1 MNKQEIFDTV
11 VKHLAAQK
19 TRALYADAYACA
31 YRCANGTKCAV
42 GCLIPDKDYVPTM
55 EGKSVTTLKVL
66 GVLPDYLH
74 EDLGLLIDLQVI
86 HDDAMAIPYSIRQD
100 LSSVA
105 VKYDLDPNAVELIT
119 EWKP

>member
-1 MNKQEIFDTV
+1 MNKQQIFDTV

-19 TRALYADAYACA
+19 TRALSVSRWACA
-31 YRCANGTKCAV
+31 YRGNNGTMCAV
-42 GCLIPDKDYVPTM
+42 GCLIPDEDYLPYM

-66 GVLPDYLH
+66 DVLPDYLRN
-74 EDLGLLIDLQVI
+74 DLGMLIDLQVI
-86 HDDAMAIPYSIRQD
+86 HDDCAATPYSIRQD
-100 LSSVA
+100 LSDVA